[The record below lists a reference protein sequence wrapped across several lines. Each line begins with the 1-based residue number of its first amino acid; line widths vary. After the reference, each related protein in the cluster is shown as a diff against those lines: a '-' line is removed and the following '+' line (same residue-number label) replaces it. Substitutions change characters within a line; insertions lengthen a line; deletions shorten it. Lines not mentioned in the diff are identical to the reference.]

1 MKKIHMLLFLI
12 LFILVSC
19 SDDLETNNEKT
30 QDSTPAVENST
41 VEETEDNETPTT
53 TLEEDQV
60 WPFAF
65 NPNETVHYS
74 FPADLGEAE
83 DTVKGTWWSK
93 LHSDQLSDSDKEDIQ
108 KVLLPII
115 ESERSNEEKATVIR
129 RFLAGTFFPDL
140 PGMSTFEPRGKI
152 NLEEVETKSNIKLN
166 GREVKENINV
176 AIILDAS
183 GSMLKVQG
191 GKTLMDIAKE
201 SINNFTSNLP
211 ENAKVS
217 LTVYGHKGSN
227 SDKDKELSCSSI
239 EEIYPLSSYE
249 STSFD
254 SALQSIS
261 PSGWTSMAESLKHVG
276 NKLSS
281 NENATNVIYLVS
293 DGRETCDGNP
303 SEEAKLLAQSNVQ
316 PIINVIGLAVT
327 GEDADQLKEIAEN
340 AEGRYINAK
349 TQQELDKEF
358 EESTNTINQW
368 IDWHRQNTNEAMDQL
383 SEDKDR
389 LIDLNRE
396 TVDQM
401 MLFRS
406 TSIDI
411 LMELNSSG
419 KLESDIYNIVYQSL
433 DNFYND
439 MYTQKD
445 AAYNEKFK
453 QIEDTYN
460 ETREEIDETY
470 NTNTD

>member
-1 MKKIHMLLFLI
+1 MKKIHILLFLF
-12 LFILVSC
+12 LFVLVGC
-19 SDDLETNNEKT
+19 SDDLEAKKEMPEDPTPSVEYSNSEET
-30 QDSTPAVENST
+30 GDSENS
-41 VEETEDNETPTT
+41 PTN
-53 TLEEDQV
+53 LEQQV

-65 NPNETVHYS
+65 NPDETTPLS
-74 FPADLGEAE
+74 FPTTLGEAE
-83 DTVKGTWWSK
+83 DAIKGTWWSK
-93 LHSDQLSDSDKEDIQ
+93 LNSDQLTDSDKDDVQE
-108 KVLLPII
+108 VLLPII
-115 ESERSNEEKATVIR
+115 ESDLNNEEKATIIR
-129 RFLAGTFFPDL
+129 RFLAETFFPAL

-152 NLEEVETKSNIKLN
+152 NLEELEAKSNIKLN
-166 GREVKENINV
+166 GREVKDHINV

-183 GSMLKVQG
+183 GSMLKVHG

-281 NENATNVIYLVS
+281 NVNATNVIYLVS
-293 DGRETCDGNP
+293 DGKETCDGNP
-303 SEEAKLLAQSNVQ
+303 TEEAKLLAQSNVQ

-327 GEDADQLKEIAEN
+327 GEDAAQLKDIAKN
-340 AEGRYINAK
+340 AEGRYINAS
-349 TQQELDKEF
+349 TQQELDREF
-358 EESTNTINQW
+358 EQSTNTINQW

-383 SEDKDR
+383 SEDKER
-389 LIDLNRE
+389 LMDLNKE

-406 TSIDI
+406 TSIDT
-411 LMELNSSG
+411 LMELNSTG
-419 KLESDIYNIVYQSL
+419 KLDSDIYNKVYQSL
-433 DNFYND
+433 DTFYND

-470 NTNTD
+470 NTNRD